1 MFKIGDKVEVFSNSY
16 SGYWSKGEILTVTDL
31 KFINHPEEPAIGVEG
46 RNKSGLTLFQHYHP
60 NDLNI
65 VIDN

>member
-1 MFKIGDKVEVFSNSY
+1 MFKVGDKVEVFSNSY
-16 SGYWSKGEILTVTDL
+16 RGYWSKGEILTVVDL
-31 KFINHPEEPAIGVEG
+31 ELTNHPIEPGIGVEG
-46 RNKSGLTLFQHYHP
+46 RTKSGHTLFQYYHP

>member
-1 MFKIGDKVEVFSNSY
+1 MFKIGDKVEVLSNSY
-16 SGYWSKGEILTVTDL
+16 NGYWSKGEILTVVDL
-31 KFINHPEEPAIGVEG
+31 EGINHPEAPAVGVEG
-46 RNKSGLTLFQHYHP
+46 RGRPGPALFQHYHP